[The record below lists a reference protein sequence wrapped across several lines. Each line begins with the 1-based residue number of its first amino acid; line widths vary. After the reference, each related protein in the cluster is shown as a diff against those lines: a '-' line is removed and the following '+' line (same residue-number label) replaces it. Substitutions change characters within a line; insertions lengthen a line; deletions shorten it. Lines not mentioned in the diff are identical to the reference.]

1 MSDANR
7 GKTSLHSTAA
17 NTTHNNHKG
26 ELTNARAKLDDLL
39 QDMFRHNK
47 ESTSER
53 DCIASLLDLPNQP
66 SLPLDTKESEKRS
79 LAQSRSPRKRK
90 KKDTANNTNDTNTNN
105 NMPQTPEAAKP
116 HIHVIKLFDRS
127 VDLAQF
133 DEHTSL
139 YTLCRSWMHNDPNN
153 TTSDNDGFAKLELDT
168 NDKTVSVNIGNNLPA
183 MDESGNVHNLP
194 RPIHL
199 AEDHSA
205 LLIKAPDPKQW
216 DTDQIGCNQQSI
228 EDLRRDHITRWKRI
242 RAKSRERLSKMQE
255 RYGETIRIIN
265 KLYRPRH

>member
-7 GKTSLHSTAA
+7 GKTSLHTSATNAA
-17 NTTHNNHKG
+17 HSNYKG
-26 ELTNARAKLDDLL
+26 ELSNARAKFDDLL

-47 ESTSER
+47 ESTSEQ

-66 SLPLDTKESEKRS
+66 SLPLDFSESEKRS

-90 KKDTANNTNDTNTNN
+90 KKDTGSVNDTNPTNN
-105 NMPQTPEAAKP
+105 MAQTPETTKQ
-116 HIHVIKLFDRS
+116 HMQHVIKLFDRS

-139 YTLCRSWMHNDPNN
+139 YTLCRSWMRNN
-153 TTSDNDGFAKLELDT
+153 PSISNDNDGFAKLESDT
-168 NDKTVSVNIGNNLPA
+168 TDKISNVNTGGSISA

-194 RPIHL
+194 KPINL
-199 AEDHSA
+199 KKDHSVP
-205 LLIKAPDPKQW
+205 LMKSPDPKQW
-216 DTDQIGCNQQSI
+216 DTDQIGCNQHSI
-228 EDLRRDHITRWKRI
+228 EELRRGHIVRWKRV

-255 RYGETIRIIN
+255 RYSETIQIIN